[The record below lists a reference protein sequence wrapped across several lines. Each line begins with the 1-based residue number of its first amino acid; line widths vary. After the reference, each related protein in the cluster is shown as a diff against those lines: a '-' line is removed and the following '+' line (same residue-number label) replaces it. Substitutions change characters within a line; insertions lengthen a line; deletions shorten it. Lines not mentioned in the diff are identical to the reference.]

1 MGIVLLMSL
10 VTIPCVVAN
19 TITKDYRKITLLAVI
34 IALVCNITGFVM
46 SYEIELPNGGGIPT
60 GSCIIFLLSMALLLV
75 KLFDIVRRRVAKSA
89 PRA

>member
-34 IALVCNITGFVM
+34 IA
-46 SYEIELPNGGGIPT
+46 
-60 GSCIIFLLSMALLLV
+60 
-75 KLFDIVRRRVAKSA
+75 
-89 PRA
+89 